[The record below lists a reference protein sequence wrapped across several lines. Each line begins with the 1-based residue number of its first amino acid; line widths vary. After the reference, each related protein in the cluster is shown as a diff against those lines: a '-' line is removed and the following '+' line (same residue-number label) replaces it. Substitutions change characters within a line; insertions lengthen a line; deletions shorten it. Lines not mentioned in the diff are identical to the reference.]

1 MATARNVQTH
11 LYPPVILCKKTN
23 IVNLAMLIPRQVLGP
38 DPKVAEVVL
47 WSMIGF
53 SLLATLYLSPYLPT
67 TPSFIL

>member
-38 DPKVAEVVL
+38 DPKGMKL
-47 WSMIGF
+47 YGF
-53 SLLATLYLSPYLPT
+53 
-67 TPSFIL
+67 